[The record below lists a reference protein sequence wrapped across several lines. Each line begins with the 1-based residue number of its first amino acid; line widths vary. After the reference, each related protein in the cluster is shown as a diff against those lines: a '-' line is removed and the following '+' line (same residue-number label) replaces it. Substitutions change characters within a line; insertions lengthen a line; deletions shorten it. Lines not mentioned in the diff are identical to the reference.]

1 MADGTSLAVSG
12 RVYRLDRFIVPAAA
26 RDAFLEKVTATHRVL
41 RQQPGFVRDHLLEQP
56 NGPDE
61 TIIVTLAEW
70 SDAEA
75 TAPARAAVAEMHRAL
90 RFSPQAFMAE
100 LGIRAEIGT
109 YRPVTE

>member
-1 MADGTSLAVSG
+1 MADGTPLAVSG
-12 RVYRLDRFIVPAAA
+12 RVYRLDRFVVPVTA

-41 RQQPGFVRDHLLEQP
+41 RQQPGFIRDHLLEQP

-70 SDAEA
+70 SDAAA

-90 RFSPQAFMAE
+90 RFSPHAFMAE
-100 LGIRAEIGT
+100 LGIRAEMGT
-109 YRPVTE
+109 YRPVSA